1 MATIAVMEEAEAMT
15 TIRQAGIMAATMVVL
30 PEVRITTTIIKRKTP
45 DMNRFMRY
53 FLLILAVI
61 PLLAASGCSM
71 FSSSRNAVNDRN
83 HPDNGGNADH
93 SSGVNHGEYTGDPG
107 GSK

>member
-1 MATIAVMEEAEAMT
+1 MKVETMAETTAGITVEIMATIVE
-15 TIRQAGIMAATMVVL
+15 
-30 PEVRITTTIIKRKTP
+30 RKSRHDRP
-45 DMNRFMRY
+45 MRY
-53 FLLILAVI
+53 LLVILAVI
-61 PLLAASGCSM
+61 PLLAANGCSM

-93 SSGVNHGEYTGDPG
+93 SSGVNHGEYTADPG

>member
-1 MATIAVMEEAEAMT
+1 MVMSAVMGAAEAMRN
-15 TIRQAGIMAATMVVL
+15 IRVAGIM
-30 PEVRITTTIIKRKTP
+30 TTIIKRKTP
-45 DMNRFMRY
+45 DMTRLMRY
-53 FLLILAVI
+53 LLLILAVI

-71 FSSSRNAVNDRN
+71 FSSSRNAANDRN

-93 SSGVNHGEYTGDPG
+93 SSGVNHGEYTGAPG